1 MAPDG
6 PPTDRPLSVYMIA
19 GEPSGDLLGGR
30 LIEGLRE
37 RAGRPVTV
45 RGVGGP
51 KMRAAGLD
59 PLFDLS
65 EIAFMGVAEILPR
78 LPGLLE
84 RIRRTADDVARVRP
98 DVLVTIDAPD
108 FVFRV
113 VRRIRPLGIP
123 VVHYV
128 APTVWAW
135 RPGRAVKVARS
146 VDHLMTLLPFE
157 PDHFDRVGLPTT
169 FVGHSVVESGAGQG
183 DGARFRAAHGIGGDG
198 PLLTVLPG
206 SRRGEV
212 ARLLPVFGETVARL
226 ARRHPGLR
234 VVVPTVPN
242 VAAAVEAA
250 VASWSVPTLVVTGDA
265 EKFDAFAA
273 SRAALAC
280 SGTVALELAL
290 AGLPAVVAY
299 KVNPLTAAIVR
310 RLIRVPFVNLVNIMH
325 DRMLVPELIQDDCRP
340 DRLEAAIEPLLSDE
354 AARTA
359 QIAGVADVARWLGA
373 GGTPPSRRA
382 ADVVLSVVADALS
395 RSR

>member
-1 MAPDG
+1 MPA
-6 PPTDRPLSVYMIA
+6 DRPVVVYMIA

-37 RAGRPVTV
+37 RAGRPVVV

-51 KMRAAGLD
+51 RMREAGLD

-113 VRRIRPLGIP
+113 ARRVRPLGIP

-135 RPGRAVKVARS
+135 RPGRAAKVARS

-157 PDHFDRVGLPTT
+157 PEHFVRVGLPAT

-183 DGARFRAAHGIGGDG
+183 DGVRFRRAHGIGDDETV
-198 PLLTVLPG
+198 LTVLPG

-212 ARLLPVFGETVARL
+212 TRLLPIFGETVARL

-242 VAAAVEAA
+242 VAPLVGPA
-250 VASWSVPTLVVTGDA
+250 VAAWPVPTLVVAGDT

-299 KVNPLTAAIVR
+299 KVNPITAAIVR
-310 RLIRVPFVNLVNIMH
+310 RLIRVPYVNLVNIMLG
-325 DRMLVPELIQDDCRP
+325 RMLVPELLQDACTP
-340 DRLEAAIEPLLSDE
+340 ERLETAVGTLLSE
-354 AARTA
+354 GGAREA
-359 QIAGVADVARWLGA
+359 QIAGVRDVAAWLGA
-373 GGTPPSRRA
+373 GGEAPSRRA
-382 ADVVLSVVADALS
+382 AAVVLSVVADDVI
-395 RSR
+395 RGR

>member
-1 MAPDG
+1 MPA
-6 PPTDRPLSVYMIA
+6 DRPVVVYMIA

-37 RAGRPVTV
+37 RAGHPVVV

-51 KMRAAGLD
+51 RMREAGLD

-113 VRRIRPLGIP
+113 ARRVRPLGIP

-135 RPGRAVKVARS
+135 RPGRAARVARS

-157 PDHFDRVGLPTT
+157 PEHFVRVGLPAT

-183 DGARFRAAHGIGGDG
+183 DGVRFRRAHGIGDDETV
-198 PLLTVLPG
+198 LTVLPG

-212 ARLLPVFGETVARL
+212 TRLLPIFGETVARL
-226 ARRHPGLR
+226 ARRHSGLR

-242 VAAAVEAA
+242 VAPLVGPA
-250 VASWSVPTLVVTGDA
+250 VADWPVPTLVVGGDA

-299 KVNPLTAAIVR
+299 KVNPITAAIVR
-310 RLIRVPFVNLVNIMH
+310 RLIRVPYVNLVNIMLG
-325 DRMLVPELIQDDCRP
+325 RMLVPELLQDDCTP
-340 DRLEAAIEPLLSDE
+340 ERLEAAVGTLLSEGD
-354 AARTA
+354 ARQA
-359 QIAGVADVARWLGA
+359 QIAGVRDVAAWLGA
-373 GGTPPSRRA
+373 GGEAPSRRA
-382 ADVVLSVVADALS
+382 AAVVLSVVADAVS
-395 RSR
+395 RGR

>member
-1 MAPDG
+1 MPA
-6 PPTDRPLSVYMIA
+6 DRPVVVYMIA

-37 RAGRPVTV
+37 RAGRPVVV

-51 KMRAAGLD
+51 RMREAGLD

-113 VRRIRPLGIP
+113 ARRVRPLGIP

-135 RPGRAVKVARS
+135 RPGRAARVARS

-157 PDHFDRVGLPTT
+157 PEHFVRVGLPAT

-183 DGARFRAAHGIGGDG
+183 DGVRFRRAHGIGD
-198 PLLTVLPG
+198 
-206 SRRGEV
+206 E
-212 ARLLPVFGETVARL
+212 ETV
-226 ARRHPGLR
+226 
-234 VVVPTVPN
+234 
-242 VAAAVEAA
+242 
-250 VASWSVPTLVVTGDA
+250 
-265 EKFDAFAA
+265 
-273 SRAALAC
+273 
-280 SGTVALELAL
+280 
-290 AGLPAVVAY
+290 
-299 KVNPLTAAIVR
+299 
-310 RLIRVPFVNLVNIMH
+310 
-325 DRMLVPELIQDDCRP
+325 
-340 DRLEAAIEPLLSDE
+340 
-354 AARTA
+354 
-359 QIAGVADVARWLGA
+359 
-373 GGTPPSRRA
+373 
-382 ADVVLSVVADALS
+382 
-395 RSR
+395 

>member
-1 MAPDG
+1 MPA
-6 PPTDRPLSVYMIA
+6 DRPVVVYMIA

-37 RAGRPVTV
+37 RAGRPVVV

-51 KMRAAGLD
+51 RMREAGLD

-113 VRRIRPLGIP
+113 ARRVRPLGIP

-135 RPGRAVKVARS
+135 RPGRAARVARS

-157 PDHFDRVGLPTT
+157 PEHFVRVGLPAT

-183 DGARFRAAHGIGGDG
+183 DGVRFRRAHGIGDEETV
-198 PLLTVLPG
+198 LTVLPG

-212 ARLLPVFGETVARL
+212 TRLLPIFGETVARL
-226 ARRHPGLR
+226 ARRHSGLR

-242 VAAAVEAA
+242 VAQLVGPA
-250 VASWSVPTLVVTGDA
+250 VAAWPVPTLVVGGEA

-299 KVNPLTAAIVR
+299 KVNPITAAIVR
-310 RLIRVPFVNLVNIMH
+310 RLIRVPYVNLVNIMLG
-325 DRMLVPELIQDDCRP
+325 RMLVPELLQDDCTP
-340 DRLEAAIEPLLSDE
+340 ERLEAAVGTLLSE
-354 AARTA
+354 GAARQA
-359 QIAGVADVARWLGA
+359 QIAGVRDVAAWLGA
-373 GGTPPSRRA
+373 GGEAPSRRA
-382 ADVVLSVVADALS
+382 AAVVLSVVADAVS
-395 RSR
+395 RGR

>member
-1 MAPDG
+1 MPA
-6 PPTDRPLSVYMIA
+6 DRPVVVYMIA

-37 RAGRPVTV
+37 RAGRPVVV

-51 KMRAAGLD
+51 RMREAGLD

-113 VRRIRPLGIP
+113 ARRVRPLGIP

-135 RPGRAVKVARS
+135 RPGRAAKVARS

-157 PDHFDRVGLPTT
+157 PEHFVRVGLPAT

-183 DGARFRAAHGIGGDG
+183 DGVRFRRAHGIGDDETV
-198 PLLTVLPG
+198 LTVLPG

-212 ARLLPVFGETVARL
+212 TRLLPIFGETVARL
-226 ARRHPGLR
+226 ARRHSGLR

-242 VAAAVEAA
+242 VAPLVGPA
-250 VASWSVPTLVVTGDA
+250 VAAWPVPTLVVGGDA

-299 KVNPLTAAIVR
+299 KVNPITAAIVR
-310 RLIRVPFVNLVNIMH
+310 RLIRVPYVNLVNIMLG
-325 DRMLVPELIQDDCRP
+325 RMLVPELLQDDCTP
-340 DRLEAAIEPLLSDE
+340 ERLEAAVGTLLSEGD
-354 AARTA
+354 ARQA
-359 QIAGVADVARWLGA
+359 QIAGVRDVAAWLGA
-373 GGTPPSRRA
+373 GGEAPSRRA
-382 ADVVLSVVADALS
+382 AAVVLSVVADAVS
-395 RSR
+395 RGR

>member
-1 MAPDG
+1 MPA
-6 PPTDRPLSVYMIA
+6 DRPVVVYMIA

-37 RAGRPVTV
+37 RAGRPVVV

-51 KMRAAGLD
+51 RMREAGLD

-113 VRRIRPLGIP
+113 ARRVRPLGIP

-135 RPGRAVKVARS
+135 RPGRAARVARS

-157 PDHFDRVGLPTT
+157 PEHFVRVGLPAT

-183 DGARFRAAHGIGGDG
+183 DGVRFRRAHGIGDDETV
-198 PLLTVLPG
+198 LTVLPG

-212 ARLLPVFGETVARL
+212 TRLLPIFGETVARL
-226 ARRHPGLR
+226 ARRHSGLR

-242 VAAAVEAA
+242 VAPLVGPA
-250 VASWSVPTLVVTGDA
+250 VADWPVPTLVVGGDA

-273 SRAALAC
+273 SRVALAC

-299 KVNPLTAAIVR
+299 KVNPITAAIVR
-310 RLIRVPFVNLVNIMH
+310 RLIRVPYVNLVNIMLG
-325 DRMLVPELIQDDCRP
+325 RMLVPELLQDDCTP
-340 DRLEAAIEPLLSDE
+340 ERLEAAVGTLLSEGD
-354 AARTA
+354 ARQA
-359 QIAGVADVARWLGA
+359 QIAGVRDVAAWLGA
-373 GGTPPSRRA
+373 GGEAPSRRA
-382 ADVVLSVVADALS
+382 AAVVLSVVADAVS
-395 RSR
+395 RGR

>member
-1 MAPDG
+1 MPA
-6 PPTDRPLSVYMIA
+6 DRPVVVYMIA

-37 RAGRPVTV
+37 RAGRPVVV

-51 KMRAAGLD
+51 RMREAGLD

-113 VRRIRPLGIP
+113 ARRVRPLGIP

-135 RPGRAVKVARS
+135 RPGRAARVARS

-157 PDHFDRVGLPTT
+157 PEHFVRVGLPAT

-183 DGARFRAAHGIGGDG
+183 DGVRFRRAHGIGDEETV
-198 PLLTVLPG
+198 LTVLPG

-212 ARLLPVFGETVARL
+212 TRLLPIFGETVARL
-226 ARRHPGLR
+226 ARRHSGLR

-242 VAAAVEAA
+242 VAPLVGPA
-250 VASWSVPTLVVTGDA
+250 VAAWPVPTLVVGGDA

-299 KVNPLTAAIVR
+299 KVNPITAAIVR
-310 RLIRVPFVNLVNIMH
+310 RLIRVPYVNLVNIMLG
-325 DRMLVPELIQDDCRP
+325 RMLVPELLQDDCTP
-340 DRLEAAIEPLLSDE
+340 ERLEAAVGTLLSE
-354 AARTA
+354 GAARQA
-359 QIAGVADVARWLGA
+359 QIAGVRDVAAWLGA
-373 GGTPPSRRA
+373 GGEAPSRRA
-382 ADVVLSVVADALS
+382 AAVVLSVVADAVS
-395 RSR
+395 RGR

>member
-1 MAPDG
+1 MPA
-6 PPTDRPLSVYMIA
+6 DRPVVVYMIA

-37 RAGRPVTV
+37 RAGRPVVV

-51 KMRAAGLD
+51 RMREAGLD

-98 DVLVTIDAPD
+98 NVLVTIDAPD

-113 VRRIRPLGIP
+113 ARRVRPLGIP

-135 RPGRAVKVARS
+135 RPGRAARVARS

-157 PDHFDRVGLPTT
+157 PEHFVRVGLPAT

-183 DGARFRAAHGIGGDG
+183 DGVRFRRAHGIGDDETV
-198 PLLTVLPG
+198 LTVLPG

-212 ARLLPVFGETVARL
+212 TRLLPIFGETVARL
-226 ARRHPGLR
+226 ARRHSGLR

-242 VAAAVEAA
+242 VAPLVGPA
-250 VASWSVPTLVVTGDA
+250 VAAWPVPTLVVGGDA

-273 SRAALAC
+273 SRVALAC

-299 KVNPLTAAIVR
+299 KVNPITAAIVR
-310 RLIRVPFVNLVNIMH
+310 RLIRVPYVNLVNIMLG
-325 DRMLVPELIQDDCRP
+325 RMLVPELLQDDCTP
-340 DRLEAAIEPLLSDE
+340 ERLEAAVGTLLSEGD
-354 AARTA
+354 ARQA
-359 QIAGVADVARWLGA
+359 QIAGVRDVAAWLGA
-373 GGTPPSRRA
+373 GGEAPSRRA
-382 ADVVLSVVADALS
+382 AAVVLSVVADAIS
-395 RSR
+395 RGR

>member
-1 MAPDG
+1 MPA
-6 PPTDRPLSVYMIA
+6 DRPVVVYMIA

-37 RAGRPVTV
+37 RAGRPVVV

-51 KMRAAGLD
+51 RMREAGLD

-113 VRRIRPLGIP
+113 ARRVRPLGIP

-135 RPGRAVKVARS
+135 RPGRAAKVARS

-157 PDHFDRVGLPTT
+157 PEHFVRVGLPAT

-183 DGARFRAAHGIGGDG
+183 DGVRFRRAHGIGDDETV
-198 PLLTVLPG
+198 LTVLPG

-212 ARLLPVFGETVARL
+212 TRLLPIFGETVARL

-242 VAAAVEAA
+242 VAPLVGPA
-250 VASWSVPTLVVTGDA
+250 VAAWPVPTLVVAGDA

-299 KVNPLTAAIVR
+299 KVNPITAAIVR
-310 RLIRVPFVNLVNIMH
+310 RLIRVPYVNLVNIMLG
-325 DRMLVPELIQDDCRP
+325 RMLVPELLQDACTP
-340 DRLEAAIEPLLSDE
+340 ERLETAVGTLLSEGD
-354 AARTA
+354 AREA
-359 QIAGVADVARWLGA
+359 QIAGVRDVAAWLGA
-373 GGTPPSRRA
+373 GGEAPSRRA
-382 ADVVLSVVADALS
+382 AAVVLSVVADDVI
-395 RSR
+395 RGR

>member
-1 MAPDG
+1 MPA
-6 PPTDRPLSVYMIA
+6 DRPVVVYMIA

-37 RAGRPVTV
+37 RAGHPVVV

-51 KMRAAGLD
+51 RMREAGLD

-113 VRRIRPLGIP
+113 ARRVRPLGIP

-135 RPGRAVKVARS
+135 RPGRAARVARS

-157 PDHFDRVGLPTT
+157 PEHFVRVGLPAT

-183 DGARFRAAHGIGGDG
+183 DGVRFRRAHGIGDDETV
-198 PLLTVLPG
+198 LTVLPG

-212 ARLLPVFGETVARL
+212 TRLLPIFGETVARL
-226 ARRHPGLR
+226 ARRHSGLR

-242 VAAAVEAA
+242 VAPLVGPA
-250 VASWSVPTLVVTGDA
+250 VAAWPVPTLVVGGDA

-299 KVNPLTAAIVR
+299 KVNPITAAIVR
-310 RLIRVPFVNLVNIMH
+310 RLIRVPYVNLVNIMLG
-325 DRMLVPELIQDDCRP
+325 RMLVPELLQDDCTP
-340 DRLEAAIEPLLSDE
+340 ERLEAAVGTLLSEGD
-354 AARTA
+354 ARQA
-359 QIAGVADVARWLGA
+359 QIAGVRDVAAWLGA
-373 GGTPPSRRA
+373 GGEAPSRRA
-382 ADVVLSVVADALS
+382 AAVVLSVVADAVS
-395 RSR
+395 RGR